1 MDDRKL
7 LAMAEDIKKIPILPI
22 PNSESVLP
30 CLPKAAKSSRE

>member
-7 LAMAEDIKKIPILPI
+7 LAMAEDIKKNSYSPYS
-22 PNSESVLP
+22 NSESVLP